1 MTPRDEGSRATGAGT
16 PRLVLKEAPW
26 HANKKVDMPQ
36 PKTPSVPPKRVAEP
50 DAPVKDN
57 KRNKMPSE
65 PKDEPEEEDDTFRP
79 DWSRDE
85 DKKFDDAG
93 DVFTIRDEKLIDGQR
108 KITERKARFCVHCK
122 TEVASTL
129 KTCPNCAE
137 RPDGVPCVS
146 TANSVGAVARALKPT
161 IVKWVD
167 RGGRGSA
174 GNMRDDYKR
183 RFRRATRLGFS
194 SVLDRFQ
201 RDDAN
206 NFKFRCNMLANGW
219 TEESIKEIDKIA
231 TAPGQPVPKAGQ
243 GRNWFQRNQSEGWF
257 DRVDGHGAETERPIA
272 ERNVPQYVHE
282 RNAQRR
288 AETALATGRLP
299 EPGKGSS
306 GYQEAKGKGPG
317 KGKGQK
323 RPLDHDNRS
332 AAPEWASSA
341 AWWTTAASTW
351 WTTGAENGEPKDDA
365 PWLFPVHCIF
375 LLGAF
380 FGGVVGYLVGYIRHY
395 KVIFIPRPPRPQPP
409 TLEAPRDRMPPILE
423 AEAPRNRMPQVRV
436 PDQVLITKTGG
447 SFHHIRGC
455 SSTSRG
461 DDARSNK
468 VLDRCGICYPPLRE
482 Q

>member
-1 MTPRDEGSRATGAGT
+1 M
-16 PRLVLKEAPW
+16 
-26 HANKKVDMPQ
+26 
-36 PKTPSVPPKRVAEP
+36 
-50 DAPVKDN
+50 
-57 KRNKMPSE
+57 
-65 PKDEPEEEDDTFRP
+65 
-79 DWSRDE
+79 
-85 DKKFDDAG
+85 
-93 DVFTIRDEKLIDGQR
+93 
-108 KITERKARFCVHCK
+108 
-122 TEVASTL
+122 
-129 KTCPNCAE
+129 
-137 RPDGVPCVS
+137 
-146 TANSVGAVARALKPT
+146 
-161 IVKWVD
+161 
-167 RGGRGSA
+167 
-174 GNMRDDYKR
+174 
-183 RFRRATRLGFS
+183 
-194 SVLDRFQ
+194 
-201 RDDAN
+201 
-206 NFKFRCNMLANGW
+206 
-219 TEESIKEIDKIA
+219 
-231 TAPGQPVPKAGQ
+231 PKAGQ

-351 WTTGAENGEPKDDA
+351 WTTGAENGEPKDDVS
-365 PWLFPVHCIF
+365 WLFPVLCIF
-375 LLGAF
+375 ILGAF